1 VHFDRKREESV
12 ALNNIR
18 FPVIIISASGM
29 ATGGRVVHHL
39 ERCLP
44 DHRNT
49 ILFVG
54 FQGAGTRGRIIQSG
68 ADSVKMHGHQVSVRA
83 RIETIENLSAH
94 GDYGEVLRWLGRFS
108 RAPRKTF
115 LVHGEPHAAE
125 SLQGKIAAQLRW
137 DATVAA
143 YLQKITL

>member
-1 VHFDRKREESV
+1 M
-12 ALNNIR
+12 
-18 FPVIIISASGM
+18 IIISASGM

-68 ADSVKMHGHQVSVRA
+68 AESVKMHGRQITVRA

-94 GDYGEVLRWLGRFS
+94 ADYGEVLRWLGQFS
-108 RAPRKTF
+108 KAPRKTF
-115 LVHGEPHAAE
+115 LVHGEPHSAE
-125 SLQGKIAAQLRW
+125 SLKEKIGAKLHW
-137 DATVAA
+137 DTTVAA
-143 YLQKITL
+143 YLQKVQL